1 MSERY
6 SKLFALSENLYSAG
20 APVVIA
26 AGALQKDNQTGKV
39 FAQLKMRNIQDK
51 AIKAATVKI
60 SPFDTVGKPLGGT
73 VDYQYLDLAAGRDTD
88 FGQKTPVMLKEA
100 ATRSFAVSVSEVIFS
115 DNSIWT
121 ASDEAWEPLSAPV
134 TPEKEFTDGELA
146 KQYRA
151 KYGAD
156 CKCVFKKEKDLWR
169 CACGELN
176 HDSEKNC
183 HNCQREAAA
192 LAALNV
198 EELKADRDRR
208 LAAEQK
214 KAAEEKAAAKA
225 KAKKTKKIAMIA
237 VPLAVVVVVGA
248 VLIFNAAKRSKAYDA
263 ASALAEAG
271 QYWEAATAFEALG
284 DYRDSAVL
292 AKNARL
298 DEQYYRAMA
307 LLEDGND
314 DEAYRL
320 LKDLGDYRDSA
331 EYVKKFVVL
340 LMKVQ
345 STDSTTTYEY
355 DSYGRCV
362 KEDYVHDGNSS
373 YTTEYSYDDN
383 GSCIRSEKR
392 YKRLDNTEI
401 HAYVYN
407 EDGLCITEEYQ
418 SSDLGRIGSHSYTY
432 DSSGNRI
439 EDVDIFSNDD
449 GSQKSITTYVYDSS
463 GNCIEERL
471 IMQTM
476 DKVRGERGYQER
488 TDITQYSYDA
498 EGNCIEERSSGLWI
512 MTVKDGDYISKT
524 ASIRLQEYDS
534 HGNVIKYVL
543 QFLDETGA
551 VESGKGSTVTYQY
564 KYDENGNILTR
575 KQSNREGVEEYTY
588 AYFYVP
594 NQP

>member
-51 AIKAATVKI
+51 AVKAATVKI

-88 FGQKTPVMLKEA
+88 FGQKTPVMFKEA

-134 TPEKEFTDGELA
+134 TPEKEFTDVELA
-146 KQYRA
+146 KQYRV

-169 CACGELN
+169 CACGAVN

-183 HNCQREAAA
+183 HSCQREAAA

-214 KAAEEKAAAKA
+214 KAAEEKAAAA
-225 KAKKTKKIAMIA
+225 EQAKKTKKIAMIA
-237 VPLAVVVVVGA
+237 APIVVVAIVAA
-248 VLIFNAAKRSKAYDA
+248 VLVSGSMKKSAAYNAAV
-263 ASALAEAG
+263 ALAEAG
-271 QYWEAATAFEALG
+271 QYDKAVAAFTELG
-284 DYRDSAVL
+284 DYKDSAEL
-292 AKNARL
+292 AESTKLAGIYS
-298 DEQYYRAMA
+298 EAMT
-307 LLEDGND
+307 LLSDGRDND
-314 DEAYRL
+314 AFRL
-320 LKDLGDYRDSA
+320 LTELGDYKDAA
-331 EYVKKFVVL
+331 EYVKHFVL
-340 LMKVQ
+340 LPETVETEM
-345 STDSTTTYEY
+345 STTTYKY
-355 DSYGRCV
+355 DDRGRCV
-362 KEDYVHDGNSS
+362 MELHDEGKFS
-373 YTTEYSYDDN
+373 YTIIYSYDNNGNLALSEKEWSSGGKETSMYTYNDKGQCIEEEYQIPGLDQTGSRSYSYDDKGN
-383 GSCIRSEKR
+383 LVEKVQLAT
-392 YKRLDNTEI
+392 LDNGELQKST
-401 HAYVYN
+401 
-407 EDGLCITEEYQ
+407 TT
-418 SSDLGRIGSHSYTY
+418 YTY
-432 DSSGNRI
+432 D
-439 EDVDIFSNDD
+439 F
-449 GSQKSITTYVYDSS
+449 S

-476 DKVRGERGYQER
+476 DKVRGERGYQES